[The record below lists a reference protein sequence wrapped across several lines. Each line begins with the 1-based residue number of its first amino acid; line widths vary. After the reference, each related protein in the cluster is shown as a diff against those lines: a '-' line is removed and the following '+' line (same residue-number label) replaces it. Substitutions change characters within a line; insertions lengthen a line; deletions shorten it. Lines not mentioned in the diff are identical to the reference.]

1 MTAPRD
7 LVATAIRDALRRAAT
22 DRGWTGADVAVD
34 VERPADPGHGDYAST
49 VALKLA
55 RPLRKSPREIA
66 EEIRSRVATGD
77 GIAAVEVAGH
87 GFINVRLDTSWLAR
101 QVDDIVSAGTD
112 FGRLDALKGQ
122 RIQVEFVSANPTGPL
137 TLGNARGGPL
147 GDVLSSLLAFAGA
160 AVTRE
165 YYVEDGGTQVKHF
178 GESIAVRYRQL
189 LGENVELSPE
199 GYPADYVK
207 DLAAQMK
214 QRDGDRYR
222 SLSLEEQGKIFAKIG
237 IDWVVED
244 AQRVMAKLG
253 IRFDEWFR
261 QSSFIESGYFQKTI
275 DDLRRMGRLVDRDGA
290 VWFDAPEMPE
300 DKEGWVVIRSNGD
313 PLYLGT
319 DIAYHRLCLFER
331 GFDKKIDVWGANTH
345 YHLVQM
351 KVALAAFDIDERR
364 WEVVLYQYVRF
375 LNEGVIQRMGKRT
388 GQFLLLED
396 VLDAVGV
403 DATRFFLLQRSADAP
418 LDFDLELAVQ
428 QSNDNPVYYV
438 QYAHARIASI
448 FRTAAERGLTVDG
461 ADVSALTSPA
471 ELDLVRLC
479 LRFPELVAEV
489 LEHKGVHLF
498 TSYALELAGAF
509 HSFYR
514 DNRVVD
520 EGDVPRSKARLRL
533 VQAVQVALRQTLG
546 LLGVS
551 APEKM

>member
-178 GESIAVRYRQL
+178 GQSIAVRYRQL

-207 DLAAQMK
+207 DLAAQIK

-237 IDWVVED
+237 IDWVVQD

-403 DATRFFLLQRSADAP
+403 DPTRFFLLQRSADAP

>member
-207 DLAAQMK
+207 DLAAQIK

-551 APEKM
+551 APDKM

>member
-77 GIAAVEVAGH
+77 GIAGVEVAGH

-178 GESIAVRYRQL
+178 GQSIAVRYRQL

-207 DLAAQMK
+207 DLAAQIK

>member
-189 LGENVELSPE
+189 LGENVELSPD

-207 DLAAQMK
+207 DLAAQIK

-428 QSNDNPVYYV
+428 QSNDNPIYYV

>member
-112 FGRLDALKGQ
+112 FGRLEALKGQ

-189 LGENVELSPE
+189 LGENAELSPD

-207 DLAAQMK
+207 DLAAQIK

-403 DATRFFLLQRSADAP
+403 DPTRFFLLQRSADAP

-428 QSNDNPVYYV
+428 QSNDNPIYYV

-498 TSYALELAGAF
+498 ASYALELAGAF

>member
-178 GESIAVRYRQL
+178 GQSIAVRYRQL
-189 LGENVELSPE
+189 LGENVELSPD

-207 DLAAQMK
+207 DLAAQIK
-214 QRDGDRYR
+214 QHDGDRYR